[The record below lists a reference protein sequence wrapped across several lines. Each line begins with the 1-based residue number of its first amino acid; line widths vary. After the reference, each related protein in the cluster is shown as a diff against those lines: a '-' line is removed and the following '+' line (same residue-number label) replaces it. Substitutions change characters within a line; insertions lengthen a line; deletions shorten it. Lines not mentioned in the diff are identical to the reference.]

1 MSLILNI
8 DTALETASV
17 CLANDDEV
25 LQLSVNE
32 NQKDHAAWLHTAVTE
47 LLQKSGH
54 TVNELEAVAVSI
66 GPGSYTGL
74 RVGLASAKGFCYA
87 LKIPLITISTL
98 KIIAF
103 AVKDKAGDAD
113 FICPMIDARRME
125 VYTALY
131 DKKLVE
137 IKSPQAMILDENSFT
152 DIPGSGKI
160 IFCGAGSKKFRE
172 IINSANAVFNFNDYT
187 ATHLAQLSY
196 NCFQN
201 KEFANLAYTEPLYL
215 KEFYAGT
222 TRLS

>member
-1 MSLILNI
+1 MNI

-103 AVKDKAGDAD
+103 AVKDKAGEAD

-131 DKKLVE
+131 DKKLIE
-137 IKSPQAMILDENSFT
+137 KNSPEAMILDENTFT
-152 DIPGSGKI
+152 DMLVSNKI
-160 IFCGAGSKKFRE
+160 LFCGAGSKKLRQ
-172 IINSANAVFNFNDYT
+172 IINSANALFNFNDYN
-187 ATHLAQLSY
+187 ATQLAQLSY

-201 KEFANLAYTEPLYL
+201 KEFANLAYTEPLYV